1 MTRIQYSW
9 IPERD
14 HCRIHHIK
22 TVIIKTIQLLTS
34 FDDVTSSIYT
44 YTYNDVF
51 SWVMCLSE
59 VNLLSNQRH
68 SQSIYTRLS
77 C

>member
-9 IPERD
+9 ISEQD

-44 YTYNDVF
+44 Y
-51 SWVMCLSE
+51 
-59 VNLLSNQRH
+59 
-68 SQSIYTRLS
+68 I
-77 C
+77 